1 MSPRSA
7 LGVFALFSLARAAL
21 APAFGLMPQS
31 AYYFTAYAEHP
42 ALSYYDH
49 PPMIGWLLLL
59 SSSLVGDGLLAVRGA
74 VFLTTLGTQWAVFVL
89 ARRLAGEEAA
99 SRALVL
105 FTGGGVALLLS
116 FIAVPDVPLLLFW
129 TLALLALHRALFQDE
144 VQDELDEE
152 VQAGGPAPRRGA
164 WLAAGAFMGAA
175 FLSKYT
181 ALFLQGGLVLHLLL
195 CRAHRRRLLTPW
207 PWAALAVA
215 QLVSLPV
222 YLWNARHGWA
232 SFRYQ
237 LMGRAAESRFDPD
250 DLLGFVAGQAAILLP
265 VAFGAFAWAA
275 GREVVRLVR
284 ERSLPP
290 RASFLV
296 AFSVPLAATCL
307 ALSVV
312 TWVKSNWPMPAY
324 VTGFVLA
331 AGVAGR
337 RAVRWHVATGVA
349 LLAVAAVQLVGY
361 PVPVRSHDTWYGW
374 RDVAGQVEELAERH
388 PDSFLFAADGYKT
401 TAELRFHTELPVRGM
416 DVLGWDAL
424 QYGFVDPDP
433 AALAGRDALYLRNE
447 PELRAGEE
455 TECFLV
461 RVRGHF
467 QRIEELAPI
476 EVRHRGE
483 VVRLV
488 RVFRAEG
495 YLGPDPP
502 GVERLPDVC

>member
-1 MSPRSA
+1 MSTRSA
-7 LGVFALFSLARAAL
+7 LGVFALFSLVRAAL

-49 PPMIGWLLLL
+49 PPMIGWLLFL
-59 SSSLVGDGLLAVRGA
+59 SSSLLGDGVLAVRGA
-74 VFLTTLGTQWAVFVL
+74 VFVTTLGTQLALWTL

-99 SRALVL
+99 PRALAL
-105 FTGGGVALLLS
+105 FTAGGVALLLS

-144 VQDELDEE
+144 LQG
-152 VQAGGPAPRRGA
+152 AAAPRRGA

-195 CRAHRRRLLTPW
+195 CREHRRRLATPW

-215 QLVSLPV
+215 HLVSLPV

-250 DLLGFVAGQAAILLP
+250 DLLGFVASQAVILLP

-275 GREVVRLVR
+275 GREVVRLGR
-284 ERSLPP
+284 ERALPP

-296 AFSVPLAATCL
+296 SFSVPLAATCL

-324 VTGFVLA
+324 VTGLVLA
-331 AGVAGR
+331 AGVVGR
-337 RAVRWHVATGVA
+337 RAVRWHVATGAA

-361 PVPVRSHDTWYGW
+361 PVPVRSHDTWFGW
-374 RDVAGQVEELAERH
+374 RDVAERVEELAARH
-388 PDSFLFAADGYKT
+388 PDAFLFAADGYKT
-401 TAELRFHTELPVRGM
+401 TAELRFHTDLPVRGM

-424 QYGFVDPDP
+424 QYGFDDPDP
-433 AALAGRDALYLRNE
+433 AALAGRDALFLRNE
-447 PELRAGEE
+447 PELRPGEE
-455 TECFLV
+455 TGCFLE

-467 QRIEELAPI
+467 RRAEELPPI
-476 EVRHRGE
+476 EVRRRGE
-483 VVRLV
+483 VLRLV
-488 RVFRAEG
+488 RVFRCEG
-495 YLGPDPP
+495 YLGPRPP